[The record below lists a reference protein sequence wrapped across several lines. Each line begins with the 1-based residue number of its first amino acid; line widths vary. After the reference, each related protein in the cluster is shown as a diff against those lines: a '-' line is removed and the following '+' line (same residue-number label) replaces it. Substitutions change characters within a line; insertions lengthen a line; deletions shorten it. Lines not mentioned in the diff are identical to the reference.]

1 VLDVDDI
8 EGPAENLEQIQATGK
23 SEEGDGKVYGGG
35 MRMHDFSKAL
45 YCCTF
50 SGNKI

>member
-1 VLDVDDI
+1 
-8 EGPAENLEQIQATGK
+8 
-23 SEEGDGKVYGGG
+23 VYGGG